1 MISFPG
7 LFNSFAADLAGR
19 LLAAGIF
26 LALLGFLFYRYTGGL
41 KNSLFILSA
50 LVLGALFFI
59 NPAAQVIA
67 FVILIVLFGI
77 LEARRRRMRTPY
89 SPASAMVESGGI
101 KRGLTPVET
110 AVLLEK
116 PLNTVVGLVLAG
128 LLRKGVVVQA
138 SDNPIMLGVAESFQ
152 VQADDPQARIARRRE
167 IAQGHGVIIH
177 PYEEPFLTLLENKKA
192 KPIQT
197 LNLVA
202 PVRTLLRHTARRVQ
216 GYNLPETREYY
227 QKHLGRARHDVKHAD
242 ENGRGE
248 HIRAQNFEWML
259 LDARVAE
266 VYGADQPRWL
276 GEGLTS
282 GNSVEEWAERLME
295 ATVAS
300 IPPEGLQV
308 KDARGNRLAIGG
320 RDPVR
325 AEFFDAV
332 TRNLT

>member
-1 MISFPG
+1 
-7 LFNSFAADLAGR
+7 L
-19 LLAAGIF
+19 
-26 LALLGFLFYRYTGGL
+26 
-41 KNSLFILSA
+41 
-50 LVLGALFFI
+50 
-59 NPAAQVIA
+59 
-67 FVILIVLFGI
+67 
-77 LEARRRRMRTPY
+77 
-89 SPASAMVESGGI
+89 
-101 KRGLTPVET
+101 
-110 AVLLEK
+110 
-116 PLNTVVGLVLAG
+116 
-128 LLRKGVVVQA
+128 
-138 SDNPIMLGVAESFQ
+138 
-152 VQADDPQARIARRRE
+152 
-167 IAQGHGVIIH
+167 
-177 PYEEPFLTLLENKKA
+177 
-192 KPIQT
+192 
-197 LNLVA
+197 
-202 PVRTLLRHTARRVQ
+202 
-216 GYNLPETREYY
+216 
-227 QKHLGRARHDVKHAD
+227 KHAD